1 MHAHLLSTEL
11 QLRWCA
17 WWHFVTSCNGSLRTT
32 ISFVIDH
39 RVYKRTFSAH
49 SEWAAT
55 KNEWIKALKIL
66 SCARRQTRPIP
77 LKTTPN
83 GRKLSWQ
90 CSIFAPRGN
99 EPCQLTAGVDG
110 IDRDFLSRNARYP
123 LGSSGPNQEGGFY
136 DHNTAHNIMYLA
148 CGGRWIFAPVTRTGI
163 DISHDRYHISEFRAP
178 KWSEPGYNTKQIKTR

>member
-32 ISFVIDH
+32 ISFVIDY

-55 KNEWIKALKIL
+55 KNEWIKALKIP
-66 SCARRQTRPIP
+66 CCTRRQTRPIP
-77 LKTTPN
+77 LKTTSN

-90 CSIFAPRGN
+90 CSIFAPRRN

-110 IDRDFLSRNARYP
+110 IDRDFLSRNARLP
-123 LGSSGPNQEGGFY
+123 CSRLGVQPPPSYSGTIQVSRALALLYINYSDIYLGFETIFGSPGTSPGTPTRGGG
-136 DHNTAHNIMYLA
+136 T
-148 CGGRWIFAPVTRTGI
+148 
-163 DISHDRYHISEFRAP
+163 
-178 KWSEPGYNTKQIKTR
+178 

>member
-1 MHAHLLSTEL
+1 MRAHLPSTEL

-17 WWHFVTSCNGSLRTT
+17 WWHFVTSRNGSLRTT

-77 LKTTPN
+77 LKTTSN

-90 CSIFAPRGN
+90 CSIFAPRRN

-123 LGSSGPNQEGGFY
+123 LGSSGPNQEAGFY
-136 DHNTAHNIMYLA
+136 DHNYSPQYHVFSV
-148 CGGRWIFAPVTRTGI
+148 RWKVNFRTG
-163 DISHDRYHISEFRAP
+163 DPDWNRYSHDRYHISEFRAP